1 MQIKTVAGIATTIA
15 FAFALTACGGTTNAP
30 EVVAAPSAEE
40 SSSVPSPEPTPEPTP
55 EAAGGSRDNPLKKG
69 EARKVSDQSAFTV
82 SFGKTEAHGDCIA
95 APITA
100 EVDWK
105 NLEQQYK
112 DLGEDTTDMSSTP
125 FFDLRVSYV
134 TKDGKTYDAGT
145 GDGCVDAFME
155 LGEKANIA
163 VEIYTPT
170 ESATNYEIIQVPEAE
185 RKGGVW
191 VAENS
196 HGERVFGANY

>member
-1 MQIKTVAGIATTIA
+1 MQIKTVAGLATTIA
-15 FAFALTACGGTTNAP
+15 LTFALTACGGTDAP
-30 EVVAAPSAEE
+30 EVEAAPSAEE
-40 SSSVPSPEPTPEPTP
+40 ETSSAQSPEPTPVPTP
-55 EAAGGSRDNPLKKG
+55 EAPGGSRDNPLKKG
-69 EARKVSDQSAFTV
+69 EARKVSDESAFTV
-82 SFGKTEAHGDCIA
+82 SFGKTEAHGECIA

-105 NLEQQYK
+105 NLEQQFK

-125 FFDLRVSYV
+125 FFDLRISYV
-134 TKDGKTYDAGT
+134 TKDGKTYNAGT
-145 GDGCVDAFME
+145 GDGCMDAFME
-155 LGEKANIA
+155 LGEKANVA

-170 ESATNYEIIQVPEAE
+170 KSATNYEIIQVPEAE

-196 HGERVFGANY
+196 QNDKVFGANY